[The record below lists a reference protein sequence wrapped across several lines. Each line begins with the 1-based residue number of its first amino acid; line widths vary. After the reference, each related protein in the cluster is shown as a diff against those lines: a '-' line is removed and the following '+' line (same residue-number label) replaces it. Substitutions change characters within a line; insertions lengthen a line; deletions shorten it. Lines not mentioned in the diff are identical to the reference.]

1 MSTIAGRIIET
12 VSGYVGFSHAQ
23 IVFQSGQRCVP
34 RPLSPGQEP
43 ISLIKLRC

>member
-1 MSTIAGRIIET
+1 MSTIAGRIIEA

-43 ISLIKLRC
+43 ISLIRLRC